1 MPVDLSNVLFILTA
15 NDSSKISYA
24 LQDRLHVINVNGYDS
39 IEKKQIAHKYLIPK
53 ALEKS
58 GNLLE
63 NLNYDLVLSFC
74 SKDISW
80 TSLHERKKSCFFL
93 QD

>member
-1 MPVDLSNVLFILTA
+1 MKKKTSIFSQVPIDLSSVLFILTA

-39 IEKKQIAHKYLIPK
+39 IEKKQIAYKYLIPK

-58 GNLLE
+58 GKFRNLKCEIE
-63 NLNYDLVLSFC
+63 N
-74 SKDISW
+74 
-80 TSLHERKKSCFFL
+80 CFFK
-93 QD
+93 